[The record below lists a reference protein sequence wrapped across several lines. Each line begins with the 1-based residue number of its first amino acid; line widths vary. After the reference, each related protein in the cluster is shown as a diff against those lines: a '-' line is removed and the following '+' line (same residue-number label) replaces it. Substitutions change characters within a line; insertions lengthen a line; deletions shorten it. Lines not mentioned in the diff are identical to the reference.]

1 MPQLSACTR
10 ALYIAPYLFIE
21 IFYTFISVENRVNK
35 VERFVNSKKL
45 RKGPEEEKIEGK
57 TMEEKEDI
65 GKGYDKSHFPF
76 FIRDR
81 S

>member
-1 MPQLSACTR
+1 MG
-10 ALYIAPYLFIE
+10 
-21 IFYTFISVENRVNK
+21 NRVNK

-45 RKGPEEEKIEGK
+45 RMGPEEEKIEGK

>member
-1 MPQLSACTR
+1 M
-10 ALYIAPYLFIE
+10 
-21 IFYTFISVENRVNK
+21 ENRVNK

-76 FIRDR
+76 FIRAILKTR
-81 S
+81 GWNVNYNVIEGRKISK